1 MRFPDGYQ
9 HVWNALACLP
19 CLLVVF
25 TVGDMAIQA
34 YPAVTKNIHPWIG
47 TIWIKHNT
55 RQKWC
60 GETIVWIHVVVLQS
74 KVDQKSGVN
83 FAGLTKKAS
92 YGFLNFSLANP
103 HVQCV
108 ISSQRDLE
116 SPGVADVS
124 FDVELREMLHEE
136 PRLQSFRRLTPNREI
151 GGVEPTQHSWHH
163 TNRWFHREHDQCYG
177 TCLARIQMMTYH
189 SAAFQDV
196 SSCPRRSNYLHPFFT
211 KDLSKSIPSDV
222 WKCHLCGPKFALNST
237 SQ

>member
-124 FDVELREMLHEE
+124 LRCWTARNAPRRTSIAELQALDTKQGDWR
-136 PRLQSFRRLTPNREI
+136 SWTNSTFLTP
-151 GGVEPTQHSWHH
+151 HKS
-163 TNRWFHREHDQCYG
+163 
-177 TCLARIQMMTYH
+177 M
-189 SAAFQDV
+189 V
-196 SSCPRRSNYLHPFFT
+196 S
-211 KDLSKSIPSDV
+211 
-222 WKCHLCGPKFALNST
+222 
-237 SQ
+237 